1 MNSDESFFSE
11 ENDEYSEPVGAI
23 TSNSTKGKNIFT
35 TIQTEVF
42 TPSEYLDDYFITI
55 RSSALIKARSVL
67 LEGQNSKSNR
77 KFDIFLGL
85 ASLFLGVFISY
96 FFSPGDILNEPT
108 TNTIAGL
115 LISFFLAIIFA
126 ILAYFTEKI
135 ENTSKK
141 DMAERVLE
149 LLVDPEKVENGDIT

>member
-1 MNSDESFFSE
+1 M
-11 ENDEYSEPVGAI
+11 
-23 TSNSTKGKNIFT
+23 
-35 TIQTEVF
+35 
-42 TPSEYLDDYFITI
+42 
-55 RSSALIKARSVL
+55 
-67 LEGQNSKSNR
+67 
-77 KFDIFLGL
+77 
-85 ASLFLGVFISY
+85 
-96 FFSPGDILNEPT
+96 NEPT

-115 LISFFLAIIFA
+115 SISFFLAIIFA